1 MSTVPHSAIILFAH
15 GARDPEWAVPFRR
28 IAARL
33 RAARPDLP
41 VRLAF
46 LELMQPALADA
57 VAGMAADGIK
67 RITLVPLFL
76 AQGGHLK
83 EDLPRL
89 LDDIRR
95 SHPGV
100 TIDVTQAIGDS
111 EVLTAAIADWALAE
125 HLSFTTQAVAPS
137 SASKTARPDC
147 KSR

>member
-1 MSTVPHSAIILFAH
+1 MTTRPSIILFAH
-15 GARDPEWAVPFRR
+15 GARDPEWAAPFRR

-33 RAARPDLP
+33 RESSPNLP
-41 VRLAF
+41 VQLAF

-57 VAGMAADGIK
+57 VARMAADGIT

-95 SHPGV
+95 GHPGV
-100 TIDVTQAIGDS
+100 TIDITEAIGDS
-111 EVLTAAIADWALAE
+111 EVMTAAIADWALAR
-125 HLSFTTQAVAPS
+125 HLSFTA
-137 SASKTARPDC
+137 
-147 KSR
+147 

>member
-1 MSTVPHSAIILFAH
+1 MATRSSIILFAH
-15 GARDPEWAVPFRR
+15 GARDPEWAAPFRR

-33 RAARPDLP
+33 REARPNLP
-41 VRLAF
+41 VKLAF

-57 VAGMAADGIK
+57 VAGMAAEGVT

-89 LDDIRR
+89 LDDICR
-95 SHPGV
+95 SHPGI

-111 EVLTAAIADWALAE
+111 EVLSSAIADWALAQ
-125 HLSFTTQAVAPS
+125 HLSFTA
-137 SASKTARPDC
+137 
-147 KSR
+147 